1 MASYSLTATNTSQ
14 QSPVLKKGV
23 IILYSSVSIYFVVG
37 ENPVVDPGKCALL
50 RAGESRELRFPVKC
64 SRFAVQAVDQHGA
77 VTITEKASGVKASC
91 IA

>member
-37 ENPVVDPGKCALL
+37 ENPIVDPNTCAVL
-50 RAGESRELRFPVKC
+50 RAGESRTMRFPVKC
-64 SRFAVQAVDQHGA
+64 SRIAVQAVGASGA
-77 VTITEKASGVKASC
+77 VTITEQAGGVKASC
-91 IA
+91 AQ